1 MITPA
6 QGYILGMAGNS
17 AMCVALPRKQTT
29 DIYLNGTQIQDND
42 EADAGWRFM
51 GISGALA
58 CGAVYLADKNISN
71 TDDRKMLNGA
81 IAANAIASTAMFVA
95 HPFMENTVKPE
106 MRWLNAGIQAGV
118 GALALKA
125 LIDKK

>member
-1 MITPA
+1 
-6 QGYILGMAGNS
+6 
-17 AMCVALPRKQTT
+17 
-29 DIYLNGTQIQDND
+29 
-42 EADAGWRFM
+42 M
-51 GISGALA
+51 GITGALA

-71 TDDRKMLNGA
+71 ADDRKMLNGA

-95 HPFMENTVKPE
+95 HPFAENTVKPE

>member
-1 MITPA
+1 
-6 QGYILGMAGNS
+6 
-17 AMCVALPRKQTT
+17 
-29 DIYLNGTQIQDND
+29 
-42 EADAGWRFM
+42 
-51 GISGALA
+51 
-58 CGAVYLADKNISN
+58 
-71 TDDRKMLNGA
+71 MLNGA

-95 HPFMENTVKPE
+95 HPFAENTVKPE

>member
-42 EADAGWRFM
+42 EADKAT
-51 GISGALA
+51 
-58 CGAVYLADKNISN
+58 AV
-71 TDDRKMLNGA
+71 
-81 IAANAIASTAMFVA
+81 
-95 HPFMENTVKPE
+95 
-106 MRWLNAGIQAGV
+106 
-118 GALALKA
+118 
-125 LIDKK
+125 

>member
-71 TDDRKMLNGA
+71 
-81 IAANAIASTAMFVA
+81 AIASTAMFVA
-95 HPFMENTVKPE
+95 HPFMENTVKTE